1 MKQVILEIL
10 KEVTEKTSYQ
20 SLMLTI
26 IGAMVGLI
34 AWGGNNMY
42 SEQREYNQRRDTEI
56 TNINKNQIII
66 DYRVKSLEKKHDKDN

>member
-1 MKQVILEIL
+1 MKALIQTILE
-10 KEVTEKTSYQ
+10 KTEKSYQ
-20 SLMLTI
+20 SFVLTI
-26 IGAMVGLI
+26 IGALLGLI